1 MGIVLMEN
9 VDSGKQADIEATMIG
24 YATPLFEEAK
34 AKKEDPA
41 FCFLT
46 GKSAG
51 GICDRVRELVKAG
64 AANDKPQMF
73 LLDIPDNGGYYV
85 SPAEDIT
92 ADSLCF
98 RRSLQEQGTRAPA
111 AFVKMKIVMW

>member
-1 MGIVLMEN
+1 MGPSIIVLMEN

-73 LLDIPDNGGYYV
+73 LLT
-85 SPAEDIT
+85 SLTT
-92 ADSLCF
+92 AATTCHQQRISLRILC
-98 RRSLQEQGTRAPA
+98 LL
-111 AFVKMKIVMW
+111 